1 MADVL
6 TGAISASDVS
16 NAFLQA
22 VFAVAQYRTTI
33 DEDDDVVVHSDGLD
47 VWVLVD
53 QPSNR
58 LRFFAAFAL
67 KEDAAHADVLQA
79 VNDFNEAYA
88 VVRAYAVRRS
98 SGARGVFFDAD
109 INYGGGLIPINMLT
123 RFRIFENVVK
133 SEHPVRGLLA

>member
-1 MADVL
+1 MS
-6 TGAISASDVS
+6 TG
-16 NAFLQA
+16 FLQA

-33 DEDDDVVVHSDGLD
+33 DEDGDVVVHSEGLD
-47 VWVLVD
+47 VWVMLD

-67 KEDAAHADVLQA
+67 REDAAHADVLQA

-88 VVRAYAVRRS
+88 VARAYTVRRS
-98 SGARGVFFDAD
+98 SGARGVFFDSD

-123 RFRIFENVVK
+123 RFRIFENVLK
-133 SEHPVRGLLA
+133 SEHPLRGLVA

>member
-16 NAFLQA
+16 NSFLQA

-33 DEDDDVVVHSDGLD
+33 DEDGDVVVHGDGLQ
-47 VWVLVD
+47 VWVLLD
-53 QPSNR
+53 QPSHR

-67 KEDAAHADVLQA
+67 KEDTAHADVLQA

-88 VVRAYAVRRS
+88 VARAYTVRRGP
-98 SGARGVFFDAD
+98 GARGVFFDSD
-109 INYGGGLIPINMLT
+109 ITYGGGLIPINMLT
-123 RFRIFENVVK
+123 RFRIFENILK
-133 SEHPVRGLLA
+133 SEHPVRRLLA

>member
-6 TGAISASDVS
+6 TGAVSASDVS

-33 DEDDDVVVHSDGLD
+33 DEDGDIVVHGDGLEA
-47 VWVLVD
+47 WVMLN
-53 QPSNR
+53 QPAKR

-79 VNDFNEAYA
+79 VNDFNEAHA
-88 VVRAYAVRRS
+88 VARAYTVRRS
-98 SGARGVFFDAD
+98 SGARGVFFDSD
-109 INYGGGLIPINMLT
+109 ITYGGGLIPINMLT
-123 RFRIFENVVK
+123 RFRLFENILK
-133 SEHPVRGLLA
+133 SEHPVRQMIA